1 MLLRLT
7 SNAPALFL
15 EARDHDGNTALHC
28 ASAWGQLKCVRGL
41 LERGADAGARNAWNW
56 TPVSY
61 SCSVQAEVYFRGLV
75 GEGVGQGRG
84 RRGEGGM
91 ERGGGGGG
99 GGVRLVE
106 GDWGDVGGW

>member
-7 SNAPALFL
+7 SNPQALL
-15 EARDHDGNTALHC
+15 ETRDRDGNTALHY

-41 LERGADAGARNAWNW
+41 LEWGANAGARNAWDW
-56 TPVSY
+56 LPVSY

-75 GEGVGQGRG
+75 GEGVGQGRA
-84 RRGEGGM
+84 RRGDGGR
-91 ERGGGGGG
+91 ERGG

-106 GDWGDVGGW
+106 GDWGDGGGW

>member
-1 MLLRLT
+1 VLLRLLT
-7 SNAPALFL
+7 GNPQALLL
-15 EARDHDGNTALHC
+15 EARDHDGNTALHY
-28 ASAWGQLKCVRGL
+28 ASAWGQLKCARGL

-84 RRGEGGM
+84 RRGEGGR

-106 GDWGDVGGW
+106 GD